1 MALSSI
7 HIATGKAH
15 FLNHNSRENFSKSVV
30 FFDEENSYFN
40 NAKSAFSLYR
50 NELKIRSEAYSER
63 KGKALH
69 KKTVTHLSAIINL
82 NAYTKEEDVLKLIK
96 KLEND
101 LDTKVFQ
108 VAIHRDEGHLVH
120 KQTGLTLASGKD
132 FFANP
137 DDKKLYFDSKFEKPI
152 NLEDFEIRKNYHA
165 HVEFMGLDSTG
176 ASVSR
181 KINRTYLRNLQTETA
196 QILGM
201 ERGKT
206 KGAKHLEPNEFKNL
220 KSKETVAV
228 YVSTADLKKENARLR
243 AELKE
248 RGATREDYAKLE
260 AENKRLKELVKSK
273 NLTIEELKKST
284 KKIEIDLF
292 GKSKIKTI
300 EQEHKAKLKSKDET
314 IKKIKF
320 KVKELEREKESF
332 DEIAPRI
339 YKAMEDYKA
348 RAEDLEEKNERL
360 VKENN
365 KLMQENTFLK
375 NAVEALKNAI
385 LDKPREIV
393 AQFKNELS
401 RYFKIDVAPKPKER
415 EPEDY
420 QGRHL

>member
-1 MALSSI
+1 
-7 HIATGKAH
+7 
-15 FLNHNSRENFSKSVV
+15 
-30 FFDEENSYFN
+30 
-40 NAKSAFSLYR
+40 
-50 NELKIRSEAYSER
+50 
-63 KGKALH
+63 
-69 KKTVTHLSAIINL
+69 
-82 NAYTKEEDVLKLIK
+82 
-96 KLEND
+96 
-101 LDTKVFQ
+101 
-108 VAIHRDEGHLVH
+108 
-120 KQTGLTLASGKD
+120 
-132 FFANP
+132 
-137 DDKKLYFDSKFEKPI
+137 
-152 NLEDFEIRKNYHA
+152 
-165 HVEFMGLDSTG
+165 MGLDSTG

-401 RYFKIDVAPKPKER
+401 GYFKIDVAPKPKER